1 MNEFVAGAAFGV
13 TEDLPELTVGERH
26 GAVRR
31 HETDKGR
38 QHVQQGKE
46 PLALLVDNG
55 FRFLARR
62 DIKGYTADVVNFPFG
77 IAEYLPATLDP
88 ANRRH
93 LFSGYGVPARRTC
106 QSSGPQ

>member
-1 MNEFVAGAAFGV
+1 MAGAALGV
-13 TEDLPELTVGERH
+13 SEDLPELTVGERQ

-46 PLALLVDNG
+46 PLALLLDYG

-62 DIKGYTADVVNFPFG
+62 DVKGYTADVVNFPFR
-77 IAEYLPATLDP
+77 IAEYLSATLDP
-88 ANRRH
+88 ANLFH
-93 LFSGYGVPARRTC
+93 LFS
-106 QSSGPQ
+106 